1 MLVRVRSTCH
11 KPVTNH
17 ESSPAQTLF
26 SDIWPPFPKVAP
38 KGASLSRN
46 PSVERTF
53 SLPSNP
59 TACSSFLLPSYPLTA
74 LPGGVL
80 TPTLS
85 RRHADSSLS
94 MSNTW
99 PNKRDN
105 SPYQQDTGPQRD
117 KTGTTKGKIW
127 RKNPSP
133 SSYHQ
138 FVFFTHS
145 VLFLSGDNLSSRYS
159 PRPLRASL
167 VSSSSTSSFRRALS
181 SMRETPSISPVI
193 PTAEQVQS
201 HNNKRLTD
209 RNLHLE
215 PDDGISVV
223 QDQQEEDSLDVEE
236 VRGDVGRRS
245 GNIHCQHSLRS
256 TAVSRDSK

>member
-1 MLVRVRSTCH
+1 MEVSTWSLTSLKPTTFLTPTLVRVSSTCH
-11 KPVTNH
+11 TPVTNH
-17 ESSPAQTLF
+17 KSSPAQTLF

-59 TACSSFLLPSYPLTA
+59 TTCSSFLLPSYPLTA

-105 SPYQQDTGPQRD
+105 SPYQQDTSPRRD

-127 RKNPSP
+127 RKKSLGLKL
-133 SSYHQ
+133 SSV
-138 FVFFTHS
+138 FVFFLLTLFFSFQEIISQADTLPDLS
-145 VLFLSGDNLSSRYS
+145 V
-159 PRPLRASL
+159 PRFWVLLP
-167 VSSSSTSSFRRALS
+167 
-181 SMRETPSISPVI
+181 
-193 PTAEQVQS
+193 
-201 HNNKRLTD
+201 
-209 RNLHLE
+209 LHLSAGLWAAWGK
-215 PDDGISVV
+215 PCPSPQLSPQQSRSSPIIIKGSLTGAFIWSLMTASVWCKISK
-223 QDQQEEDSLDVEE
+223 
-236 VRGDVGRRS
+236 RR
-245 GNIHCQHSLRS
+245 ILW
-256 TAVSRDSK
+256 T